1 MNPVVPIHSFFLG
14 QSLVEAFLRF
24 LKGLLLKDTEMHAVV
39 WPGIQMVDVH
49 ILQESCLALYHCGFC
64 ISLVSLCVVRM
75 RQARS
80 ADTAPSRIACFG
92 SHTA

>member
-1 MNPVVPIHSFFLG
+1 MVLP
-14 QSLVEAFLRF
+14 
-24 LKGLLLKDTEMHAVV
+24 GL
-39 WPGIQMVDVH
+39 QMGGVH
-49 ILQESCLALYHCGFC
+49 ILQDSCLALYHCGFC

-80 ADTAPSRIACFG
+80 ADTAPSRIACLG